1 MSHLH
6 LRPSLPPWDM
16 VAFLSHAKLGRGI
29 AFFLASVGFY
39 RVWLSTQ
46 SFNLTHS
53 LSLSTRTPETQTS
66 GPPEARVCAIRRLE
80 AVGALGWRV
89 FHLGRWSPS
98 VTWPGLSWAVERDE
112 VDCHCVGG
120 CPFTL

>member
-1 MSHLH
+1 MGHGGLPESCQAREGHRVLFGFRWFLPGLALH
-6 LRPSLPPWDM
+6 SVFQPDTLSL
-16 VAFLSHAKLGRGI
+16 
-29 AFFLASVGFY
+29 
-39 RVWLSTQ
+39 
-46 SFNLTHS
+46 S